1 MGLLSLIKKF
11 VNEGE
16 VVDEELTGD
25 LAVDPIASY
34 EASTNAQR
42 KARVQNVVA
51 EQTQTVQRTRRTA
64 KTAETQKAQ
73 TTSRVQRTPKKVE
86 VQENNE
92 PEL

>member
-16 VVDEELTGD
+16 VSEEELTGD

-34 EASTNAQR
+34 EASTN
-42 KARVQNVVA
+42 VQKKTRTQYIVA
-51 EQTQTVQRTRRTA
+51 DKDQTVQKAR
-64 KTAETQKAQ
+64 KTTKSAEATKTQRARK
-73 TTSRVQRTPKKVE
+73 TVE
-86 VQENNE
+86 VQENDE